1 MAINLYSKEYEKTI
15 LGIMLIDNSTI
26 DVIRQIIKKD
36 YFYFIKYGSIFELI
50 TQCYEKEQVC
60 DLSILSS
67 ATVGTNINAVD
78 VATLTDDVLSS
89 ANCEFYATKI
99 KEYFFARTLKK
110 ACLESVENITS
121 SNLNETIGSID
132 GIINK
137 ILNGQCLNRKIT
149 SHDMLDSFIERL
161 HKSLT
166 ITTEYTGV
174 DCGYPSLNDIFD
186 GLPYGE
192 LTIIGARPAMGKTS
206 FALNL
211 LTNIAFKKYSA
222 TFFSLEMSSD
232 NLMQRIITAETGV
245 SKYFIEHGV
254 AARSSNML
262 DKMQNVFAKWYDADV
277 SIYDS
282 SNCDKYLPTIQ
293 SLIRSEAKAG
303 KKVFFIDHLGLVKYP
318 DEKLERYKQV
328 HEICFALHSL
338 AQQLNV
344 CIVMLC
350 QLRRDTE
357 GKEPMMSDFRES
369 GDIEQDVDNAILMHR
384 ERGQGNESSIETKL
398 IVAKHRNGATG
409 AVYLNFLPQ
418 STKFIE
424 QPKSQ
429 NYN

>member
-1 MAINLYSKEYEKTI
+1 MAVNLYSKEYEKTI

-67 ATVGTNINAVD
+67 ATVGTNISAVD

-110 ACLESVENITS
+110 ACLDSVENITS

-137 ILNGQCLNRKIT
+137 ILNGQCLNKKIT

-206 FALNL
+206 FPLNL

-232 NLMQRIITAETGV
+232 NLMQRIITAERGV
-245 SKYFIEHGV
+245 S
-254 AARSSNML
+254 
-262 DKMQNVFAKWYDADV
+262 
-277 SIYDS
+277 
-282 SNCDKYLPTIQ
+282 
-293 SLIRSEAKAG
+293 
-303 KKVFFIDHLGLVKYP
+303 
-318 DEKLERYKQV
+318 
-328 HEICFALHSL
+328 
-338 AQQLNV
+338 
-344 CIVMLC
+344 
-350 QLRRDTE
+350 
-357 GKEPMMSDFRES
+357 
-369 GDIEQDVDNAILMHR
+369 
-384 ERGQGNESSIETKL
+384 
-398 IVAKHRNGATG
+398 
-409 AVYLNFLPQ
+409 
-418 STKFIE
+418 
-424 QPKSQ
+424 
-429 NYN
+429 